1 MDNNENGSY
10 NVNSA
15 GMMFD
20 PAVIQEIHKR
30 HEIRVRDVQ
39 DKVSTQ
45 FEDLKCLGRA
55 LWKAQ
60 KFEDLIFGRL
70 KIPFELL
77 NNYIKTLKT
86 SAFMSDLVLGASP
99 SGDLMVS
106 FRNSRL
112 GLVLL
117 TLGINDIIFGKKY
130 AGVTVVLKSWELPE
144 ASWLTRN
151 LIKLGIMKT
160 GLDTGF
166 LNQHLGSVK
175 FHKGKARN
183 EYRIDCTDT
192 LQSLLNENE
201 ISLDM
206 VRLLGWE
213 IFEGILQ
220 LQISINTERL
230 SAYLKRR
237 MPILFD

>member
-1 MDNNENGSY
+1 M
-10 NVNSA
+10 
-15 GMMFD
+15 
-20 PAVIQEIHKR
+20 
-30 HEIRVRDVQ
+30 
-39 DKVSTQ
+39 
-45 FEDLKCLGRA
+45 
-55 LWKAQ
+55 
-60 KFEDLIFGRL
+60 
-70 KIPFELL
+70 
-77 NNYIKTLKT
+77 
-86 SAFMSDLVLGASP
+86 
-99 SGDLMVS
+99 
-106 FRNSRL
+106 
-112 GLVLL
+112 
-117 TLGINDIIFGKKY
+117 
-130 AGVTVVLKSWELPE
+130 
-144 ASWLTRN
+144 
-151 LIKLGIMKT
+151 
-160 GLDTGF
+160 
-166 LNQHLGSVK
+166 K